1 MTNREFYTAII
12 NGTINEEVI
21 LHAQTE
27 IANLDRKN
35 EKRRNTL
42 SKEQVANE
50 ELKGLLLDLIGG
62 RKGVTASVLATEAN
76 LSTQKVSALCRQ
88 MVESGLLTASDIKVK
103 GKGAVKGYTAVES
116 GAEYLDKEVEA

>member
-1 MTNREFYTAII
+1 MTNREFYSAII
-12 NGTINEEVI
+12 SNQITEEVI

-42 SKEQVANE
+42 SKEQIANE
-50 ELKGLLLDLIGG
+50 ELKQSIVSAIAD
-62 RKGVTASVLATEAN
+62 RKEVTASVLATELN

-88 MVESGLLTASDIKVK
+88 LVESGVLSTSNIKVK
-103 GKGAVKGYTAVES
+103 GKGSVKGYSLA
-116 GAEYLDKEVEA
+116 D